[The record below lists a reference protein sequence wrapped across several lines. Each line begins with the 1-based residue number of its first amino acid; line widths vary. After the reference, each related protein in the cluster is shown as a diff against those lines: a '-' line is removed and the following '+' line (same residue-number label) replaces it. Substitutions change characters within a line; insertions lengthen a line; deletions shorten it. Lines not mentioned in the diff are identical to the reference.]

1 MLGPFKIISMSGG
14 AVLGMTSGRTV
25 QFAKRTPC
33 HTQTPQSMIKESP
46 TAVMNDTNVPSN
58 EKVRRGKAN
67 MNQAVLKLDTI
78 KVKKPT
84 RKAIDFSS

>member
-1 MLGPFKIISMSGG
+1 MLGPFKIVSMSGG

-33 HTQTPQSMIKESP
+33 HTQTPMSMTGESS
-46 TAVMNDTNVPSN
+46 TAVVADTNIPSN

-67 MNQAVLKLDTI
+67 MNQAVRQLDTI
-78 KVKKPT
+78 KVKKPK
-84 RKAIDFSS
+84 RKTIDF

>member
-1 MLGPFKIISMSGG
+1 MLGPFKIVSMSGG

-33 HTQTPQSMIKESP
+33 HTQTPMSMTNESP
-46 TAVMNDTNVPSN
+46 TAVITDANPPSN
-58 EKVRRGKAN
+58 EKVRRGKSN
-67 MNQAVLKLDTI
+67 MNQAVRKLDTI

-84 RKAIDFSS
+84 RKAIDF

>member
-33 HTQTPQSMIKESP
+33 HTQTPTSMTKESS
-46 TAVMNDTNVPSN
+46 TAVINDTNVPSN

-67 MNQAVLKLDTI
+67 MNQAVRKLDTI
-78 KVKKPT
+78 RVKKPT